1 MDASKPTDVELVSAL
16 PAYIREIKSFLTA
29 LVTGGGGGG
38 VTSITSPAG
47 TTSLS
52 VGTELGMNGY
62 EVILMKANVPINLIS
77 IIGGTQGQ
85 VKVFIFLDN
94 NVSVVDGQ
102 ALNGNFYL
110 NQLPLY
116 TSFNTQAGDVLTV
129 VNIGGNGSGIQGYWR
144 EISRQV
150 SLK

>member
-29 LVTGGGGGG
+29 LVTGGAG

-129 VNIGGNGSGIQGYWR
+129 VNIGGDGSGIQGYWR